1 MNIFD
6 IVLVHPVINILVAFY
21 QLFSKLG
28 IPGALGFSIIA
39 VTSTIRLIIH
49 PLLAHQMSQSKKMQD
64 LQPHI
69 SKLQVKHK
77 GDNAKLQQ
85 AQAALYKEHNINPGI
100 GCLVFII
107 QIPVFI
113 GLYTALSK
121 VVITNGTTIV
131 KVIALLNETLYFPFL
146 KITSFDTQ
154 FFMFDLVKMPSQW
167 KTLGWWYLTIP
178 VITALLQLWQSYL
191 TSKSMPKKEE
201 VKSQKLEVKN
211 KDGKKEES
219 KGPDFQSIMQK
230 EMMILF
236 PLMLGWMSF
245 NFPIGLALYWN
256 IFTLFGIVQALQMNK
271 KPPLVV

>member
-146 KITSFDTQ
+146 KITSFDTK
-154 FFMFDLVKMPSQW
+154 FLC
-167 KTLGWWYLTIP
+167 
-178 VITALLQLWQSYL
+178 
-191 TSKSMPKKEE
+191 
-201 VKSQKLEVKN
+201 
-211 KDGKKEES
+211 
-219 KGPDFQSIMQK
+219 SI
-230 EMMILF
+230 
-236 PLMLGWMSF
+236 W
-245 NFPIGLALYWN
+245 
-256 IFTLFGIVQALQMNK
+256 
-271 KPPLVV
+271 